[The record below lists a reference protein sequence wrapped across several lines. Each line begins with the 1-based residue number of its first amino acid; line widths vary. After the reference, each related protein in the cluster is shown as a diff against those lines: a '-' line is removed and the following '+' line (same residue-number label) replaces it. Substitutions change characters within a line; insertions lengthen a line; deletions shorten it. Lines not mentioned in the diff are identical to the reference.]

1 MSILWTKTE
10 KIQKENNLNKLV
22 QINYID
28 CLKTLNTNI
37 KVLFIKKQ
45 MKNLKVRFKKIK
57 NVKKY
62 TLNAY
67 TVQWYDLE
75 QIRYISEYGTLC
87 V

>member
-1 MSILWTKTE
+1 
-10 KIQKENNLNKLV
+10 
-22 QINYID
+22 
-28 CLKTLNTNI
+28 
-37 KVLFIKKQ
+37 

-75 QIRYISEYGTLC
+75 
-87 V
+87 